1 MELIPAIMVGL
12 GLFIIFYTA
21 IRNEKAVN
29 DLIFQ
34 KNIIVSI
41 LLVGIG
47 SYILFSGVSA
57 ALLRIKFIGLVLTL
71 FGFFLTFKF
80 PYCGQY
86 NRGMDA
92 TAMFF
97 GIIILIIGLVFLIF

>member
-1 MELIPAIMVGL
+1 MEIIPAIMVGF

-34 KNIIVSI
+34 KNIIFAI

-47 SYILFSGVSA
+47 AYILFSGVSA
-57 ALLRIKFIGLVLTL
+57 SLLRMKFIGLVLAL

-80 PYCGQY
+80 PYCGAY
-86 NRGMDA
+86 NRGMDG

-97 GIIILIIGLVFLIF
+97 GIIIFIVGLIVLIF